1 MSMLSWA
8 VTAFK
13 HTRVTLVIGMS
24 NQPYRKAQTGG
35 WSSHMVNGLRT
46 EEGAW
51 IKAGSG
57 KWVHQASGEKFTY
70 DANTTIDRIRQVA
83 TRAATFR
90 AGNCGEHANVAFVY
104 LIDNARN
111 DPRFLV
117 SRMTLSDG
125 DHGFLVLN
133 RDTNKDGKN
142 PGEWGD
148 NSMILDV
155 WGRFVCTHAQL
166 MSAGGQAELVDID
179 TENVALVQNYI
190 KHHHAKIMCEQ
201 MSPA

>member
-35 WSSHMVNGLRT
+35 WSSHMVNALRT
-46 EEGAW
+46 EEGSW
-51 IKAGSG
+51 IKSGTG
-57 KWVHQASGEKFTY
+57 KWVYQASTTKHVHDGS
-70 DANTTIDRIRQVA
+70 TTIERIRQTA

-90 AGNCGEHANVAFVY
+90 AGNCGEHASVAFIY
-104 LIDNARN
+104 LVDNARC
-111 DPRFLV
+111 DPRFLI
-117 SRMTLSDG
+117 SRMTLTDG

-133 RDTNKDGKN
+133 RDISKDGTK
-142 PGEWGD
+142 PAEWGD
-148 NSMILDV
+148 GAIILDV

-166 MSAGGQAELVDID
+166 MSAAGVAELVDID
-179 TENVALVQNYI
+179 TDNVALVQNYI
-190 KHHHAKIMCEQ
+190 KHHNAKVLCER